1 MQFKYWW
8 MNRIKSAFEEKPWKK
23 TIQKAVL
30 QSIYGTY
37 SMKESLQ
44 VVTDMPSL
52 DLQVAIK
59 VMKIQKDPTSN
70 MLLRRELAEIIY
82 RTIDGSKQKMSNR
95 HTKYIQILTA
105 EKKLDIRSN
114 AWDCP
119 LPSGTWTIRSEGDT
133 NKLERKR

>member
-1 MQFKYWW
+1 
-8 MNRIKSAFEEKPWKK
+8 MNRTKSAFEEKPWKK

-37 SMKESLQ
+37 SMTVESLQ

-59 VMKIQKDPTSN
+59 VMKIQKIDPTSN

-105 EKKLDIRSN
+105 E
-114 AWDCP
+114 
-119 LPSGTWTIRSEGDT
+119 
-133 NKLERKR
+133 NKRTMIQYLRLSTF